1 MPAKRTTPKS
11 TTPEPL
17 RVAVTSFVFVGADGH
32 EAFVHR
38 AELFAPDHEAVVR
51 YPHNFCSQLV
61 PSWERPDPDAEVRI
75 AASEQAVAD
84 REQFKFSRAPAE

>member
-1 MPAKRTTPKS
+1 METVMPAKPKAA
-11 TTPEPL
+11 EPL
-17 RVAVTSFVFVGADGH
+17 RVALTSFVYVGADGH

-38 AELFAPDHEAVVR
+38 EQLFAPDHEAVVR
-51 YPHNFCSQLV
+51 YPANFCSQLV

-84 REQFKFSRAPAE
+84 REEFKFSRTPAE